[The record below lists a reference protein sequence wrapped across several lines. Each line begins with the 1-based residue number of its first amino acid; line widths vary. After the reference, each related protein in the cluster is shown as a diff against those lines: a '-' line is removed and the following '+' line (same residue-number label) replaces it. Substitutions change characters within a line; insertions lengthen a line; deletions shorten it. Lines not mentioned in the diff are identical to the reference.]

1 MVNYRSAGNALR
13 VLLPLAVIYSCSAVA
28 TRTKF
33 HEPIAEELRS
43 GNYDGAVRA
52 IEAAREKG
60 KYGEKDR
67 LLYYLDSG
75 MINHYAGYFDTS
87 SVKLSSAEDAADELF
102 TKSISRAAASMA
114 LNDNIL
120 EYSGEDHEILYTNLF
135 MALNYISL
143 DEFDEAFVEIR
154 RANEKLELLEQ
165 KYALAAE
172 EFNSAAGDD
181 EEDVEIDYEAA
192 RVRFNNDAFARYLSM
207 RMYAAEGKMDDAR
220 IDLDWL
226 LNAFETQPH
235 IYDFDPPDVKMA
247 ADGGALLSV
256 VGLTGLAPVK
266 EALNLRIR
274 TDKDL
279 DLVQV
284 LYTDSERKDV
294 EYGHLP
300 IPVSADYYF
309 KFAIPKLVPRSSIV
323 SKIEILINGK
333 LIGELQLIED
343 ISRVAGETFKAKSSL
358 IYLRTIA
365 RAVAKGLAAHK
376 LKVKA
381 DTGGLEGWLKKA
393 AVDVATDL
401 SENADLRCARYLPGK
416 IYVGDFEIESGI
428 YDLGIRIVDRD
439 GAEIEH
445 IFIPEYH
452 IRKHE
457 LNLVEAVCLE

>member
-1 MVNYRSAGNALR
+1 MVSYKSAGNALR
-13 VLLPLAVIYSCSAVA
+13 VLLPLAVIYSCGAVA

-43 GNYDGAVRA
+43 GNYDAAVDK
-52 IEAAREKG
+52 INAARGKN

-87 SVKLSSAEDAADELF
+87 NVKLSLAEDAAEELF

-120 EYSGEDHEILYTNLF
+120 EYAGEDHEILYANLIK
-135 MALNYISL
+135 ALNYISL
-143 DEFDEAFVEIR
+143 GEFDEAFVEIR

-172 EFNSAAGDD
+172 EFQAGAS
-181 EEDVEIDYEAA
+181 EEENVNIDYKAA
-192 RVRFNNDAFARYLSM
+192 KVRFNNDAFARYLSM

-220 IDLDWL
+220 IDYNWL
-226 LNAFETQPH
+226 LDAFRTQPH
-235 IYDFDPPDVKMA
+235 IYDFDPPDVKIA
-247 ADGGALLSV
+247 SDDRALLSV
-256 VGLTGLAPVK
+256 VGLAGLAPVK

-284 LYTDSERKDV
+284 LYTDSERKNV

-300 IPVSADYYF
+300 IPVNADYYF
-309 KFAIPKLVPRSSIV
+309 KFAIPKLVPRSSVV
-323 SKIEILINGK
+323 SKIEIFIDGK
-333 LIGELQLIED
+333 PIGELQLIED
-343 ISRVAGETFKAKSSL
+343 VSRVAGETFKAKSSL
-358 IYLRTIA
+358 IYLRSVA
-365 RAVAKGLAAHK
+365 RAVTKGLAAHK

-381 DTGGLEGWLKKA
+381 DTGGLQGWLKKA
-393 AVDVATDL
+393 AVDVATDI

-416 IYVGDFEIESGI
+416 VFVGDFEIEPGV
-428 YDLGIRIVDRD
+428 YDLAVRIIDWD
-439 GAEIEH
+439 GAEIEY
-445 IFIPEYH
+445 ILIPEYH
-452 IRKHE
+452 VRRYE
-457 LNLVEAVCLE
+457 LNLVEAVCLK